1 MPTLRL
7 SPAITTTVAIRTQ
20 LAIVSA
26 QDERTFFENFDA
38 ASDTICRLM
47 SDATKASQQKPSVW
61 IALDRPAPALPGSSP
76 FFSSGL
82 DCRIDTTISEA
93 ERERRYICV
102 TLNLLG
108 LEISAQLVARRAMV
122 RIMMLNRFIARLKV
136 VGDELGI
143 DITKATVLE
152 LWTSG
157 NRSPS
162 QPDQSHGLPED
173 ESAIFDPSLITG
185 DLGTKTGTAAQ

>member
-7 SPAITTTVAIRTQ
+7 SPAITTTIAVRTQ

-26 QDERTFFENFDA
+26 QDEHTFFENFDT
-38 ASDTICRLM
+38 ASDIICRLM
-47 SDATKASQQKPSVW
+47 SDATKASRQKPSVW
-61 IALDRPAPALPGSSP
+61 IALDRPSPSLPGDSP
-76 FFSSGL
+76 FFSSGI
-82 DCRIDTTISEA
+82 DCRIDTTISEG
-93 ERERRYICV
+93 ERERRYVCV

-108 LEISAQLVARRAMV
+108 PEISAQLVARRAMV

-143 DITKATVLE
+143 DITKSTVLE

-157 NRSPS
+157 NRSSS
-162 QPDQSHGLPED
+162 QPDQSLRLPED
-173 ESAIFDPSLITG
+173 ESAIFDPSLLIG
-185 DLGTKTGTAAQ
+185 VSAYVR